1 MRTSPPSLL
10 TLFRSQAELELL
22 GELFVGSGR
31 PRSVSTLA
39 RSVRVPVPTAAR
51 ELARLEE
58 AGIVVTRTE
67 GRNKLVQANW
77 DLPWA
82 LDLARLLDKTIGP
95 RSLLAEALRGV
106 RGIEEA
112 WIFGSW
118 AARYSGEPGQAVH
131 DIDVVLVGDDID
143 VLAATTAADDVSE
156 RVGLEVTP
164 IYVKPKDWNDPGSG
178 SFLARLRDRPL
189 VQLDLG
195 DVDG

>member
-95 RSLLAEALRGV
+95 RSLLAEAFRGV

-156 RVGLEVTP
+156 RVGLKVTP
-164 IYVKPKDWNDPGSG
+164 IYVKPKDWNDPGSE